1 MKSGIY
7 TSFVTIIYV
16 LSMLLSTQIMA
27 AQPDAGSLLREAEK
41 QLSAPVIQLKKP
53 AAESQ
58 QAEAVSKGPKILVKG
73 YVIEGAKAIP
83 AEQLQKQL
91 QLYVDKELNIG
102 QIKRAISKLSSYYQ
116 TKGLVAA
123 ALLPQQEIK
132 DGIIRVLIIEGV
144 LEGIDIDADG
154 AKRFD
159 PKRSQQ
165 YLQNR
170 IKTGDL
176 LDQNKIDEAVLLLND
191 LAGVKVRTVL
201 QPGAKKGSGRILLIT
216 EDTPLF
222 SGAISI
228 DNKGIR
234 STGEVRAN
242 ANISANNISGI
253 GDQALFNL
261 TKTQG
266 SLFGQIGYA
275 LPLGTSG
282 LILSGNINA
291 LKYKLIK
298 DFESFNVTGSAVAK
312 ELNMRY
318 PIVISRTKNLMIKA
332 GAKHIDLRDKFS
344 GDSLFERTVKTGF
357 IGFSGDKR
365 DGWMGGGINYGG
377 VEFVSGRVAVK
388 QGGNASD
395 SFEKISLNYL
405 RQQMVQ
411 DDVWINAS
419 LSGQYAFSDLDSSE
433 KFSLGGSN
441 GVRAY
446 PSGEASGDYGA
457 LLQLTLAH
465 RLQKDLI
472 VSAFYDY
479 GWINRSAETLDGWN
493 AFSTVPREY
502 ALKGVGV
509 GVDWNWKSLRLSG
522 SVAQRI
528 GDNPGA
534 DIYDKDS
541 DNTKREPRAW
551 ISLTMSF

>member
-7 TSFVTIIYV
+7 TSFVTIICV
-16 LSMLLSTQIMA
+16 ISMLLSSQIVA
-27 AQPDAGSLLREAEK
+27 AQPDSGSLLREAEK
-41 QLSAPVIQLKKP
+41 QLSAPVIQPKKP

-58 QAEAVSKGPKILVKG
+58 QAEAVSRGPKILVKG

-83 AEQLQKQL
+83 AEQLQQQL
-91 QLYVDKELNIG
+91 KPYVDKELNIG

-116 TKGLVAA
+116 SKGLVAA

-144 LEGIDIDADG
+144 LEGIDIDAEG

-159 PKRSQQ
+159 PKKSQL

-170 IKTGDL
+170 LKPGDL

-191 LAGVKVRTVL
+191 LAGVKVRAVL
-201 QPGAKKGSGRILLIT
+201 QPGEKKGSGRILLIT
-216 EDTPLF
+216 ADTPLF
-222 SGAISI
+222 TGSISA
-228 DNKGIR
+228 DNKGIH
-234 STGEVRAN
+234 STGEARAN

-253 GDQALFNL
+253 GDQAVFNL

-282 LILSGNINA
+282 LILSGHINA

-298 DFESFNVTGSAVAK
+298 DFEFLNVTGSAVAK

-318 PIVISRTKNLMIKA
+318 PIVRSRAKNLTLKV

-344 GDSLFERTVKTGF
+344 GDSLFERTVKTGV
-357 IGFSGDKR
+357 IGFSGDRR
-365 DGWMGGGINYGG
+365 DGWMGGGVNYGG
-377 VEFVSGRVAVK
+377 VEFISGRVAVK
-388 QGGNASD
+388 QGGNARD
-395 SFEKISLNYL
+395 SFEKIAMNYL
-405 RQQMVQ
+405 RQQIIQ
-411 DDVWINAS
+411 DDLWVNAS
-419 LSGQYAFSDLDSSE
+419 LSGQYAFNNLFSSE

-446 PSGEASGDYGA
+446 PSGEASGDHGA

-479 GWINRSAETLDGWN
+479 GWINRSAEMSPGWN

-502 ALKGVGV
+502 ALKGVGI
-509 GVDWNWKSLRLSG
+509 GVNWNCESLHLSG

-528 GDNPGA
+528 GDNPAA
-534 DIYDKDS
+534 DFDGKDS

-551 ISLTMSF
+551 ISLTVPF